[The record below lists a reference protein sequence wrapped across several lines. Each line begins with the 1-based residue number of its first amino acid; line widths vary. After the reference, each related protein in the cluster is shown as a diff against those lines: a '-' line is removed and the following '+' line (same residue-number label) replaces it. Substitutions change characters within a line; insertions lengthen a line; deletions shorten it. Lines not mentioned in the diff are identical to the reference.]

1 MIDTLNHQFG
11 IPGAVTVSEGN
22 GGLPKVV
29 LTHASGSSCE
39 VYLHGVHISSWKT
52 PSGDELFFLSRESW
66 WQNDKPIRG
75 GIPVVFPQFGGRG
88 PLPAHGF
95 ARTSEWQLLCSGV
108 LDNGIVNCDLQITE
122 TAETLAI
129 WPHRFALGLRVMLDA
144 HALTVGAQ
152 VINTGEQPFDFQ
164 IALHTY
170 FQVADITK
178 TAVAGLQRT
187 TYIDTLQE
195 NARIVESRP
204 EIRFAAETDSVYP
217 NAPDALRIEDGGNG
231 RTVAIDKV
239 DMPDVVVWN
248 PWIAKSQRM
257 PDFGDDEYLRMV
269 CVETG
274 AIETKPVLAPGEK
287 WEGDTTFTVE

>member
-1 MIDTLNHQFG
+1 MTNTEFG
-11 IPGAVTVSEGN
+11 IPNAVTITEGN

-29 LTHASGSSCE
+29 LTHAKGSSCE
-39 VYLHGVHISSWKT
+39 VYLHGAHITSWKNNK
-52 PSGDELFFLSRESW
+52 GEQLFFLSRESW
-66 WQNDKPIRG
+66 WQSDKPIRG
-75 GIPVVFPQFGGRG
+75 GIPVIFPQFGGMG

-95 ARTSEWQLLCSGV
+95 ARASEWQLVRTEL
-108 LDNGIVNCDLQITE
+108 LDDGMVTADLQITE

-129 WPHRFALGLRVMLDA
+129 WPHRFAFGLRVMLDES
-144 HALTVGAQ
+144 ALTVSAQ
-152 VINTGEQPFDFQ
+152 VINTGGQPFGFMM
-164 IALHTY
+164 ALHTY

-178 TAVAGLQRT
+178 TAVRGLQGT

-217 NAPDALRIEDGGNG
+217 NAPDALRVEDEGSG
-231 RTVAIDKV
+231 RTIAIDKRG
-239 DMPDVVVWN
+239 MPDAVVWN

-257 PDFGDDEYLRMV
+257 PDFGDDEYVRMV

-274 AIETKPVLAPGEK
+274 VIETKPTLAPGEK
-287 WEGDTTFTVE
+287 WEGETTFSVE